1 MAFQVGSRVRP
12 ELGDADFSG
21 FARAA
26 EIQAS
31 TLAQLGATI
40 GGAIQA
46 RAEKKKEKALSKQAK
61 EMVFG
66 MLQNNPA
73 QAKLFGLQEGFTLDD
88 VTPFVDV
95 MGAKPTIA
103 LLTQLNMASMQA
115 QTPSLPSVTQ
125 AQKFEEY
132 LATLGGGKD
141 VILKNGMLYDED
153 LFIDDPIPFND
164 PIVQQALKTK
174 EGQTFLTGYGD
185 ATFISTEEDE
195 DIEVNVPSDES
206 VEAPVFDVT
215 RDVPTPIRQAQN
227 YRPF

>member
-1 MAFQVGSRVRP
+1 MAFQVGSQIRP
-12 ELGDADFSG
+12 ELGDADYSG

-26 EIQAS
+26 EIQAAS
-31 TLAQLGATI
+31 LAQLGAAI
-40 GGAIQA
+40 GGAIQVA
-46 RAEKKKEKALSKQAK
+46 GEKKKEKALSKQAQ

-66 MLQNNPA
+66 FLKSNPD
-73 QAKLFGLQEGFTLDD
+73 QANFFGLPEDFELSDIKPIID
-88 VTPFVDV
+88 VV
-95 MGAKPTIA
+95 GAKPSIA
-103 LLTQLNMASMQA
+103 LIMELNMASMKA
-115 QTPSLPSVTQ
+115 DTPSLPSVTQ
-125 AQKFEEY
+125 AQKFDEY

-206 VEAPVFDVT
+206 VEAPFT
-215 RDVPTPIRQAQN
+215 SRGN
-227 YRPF
+227 RPR